1 MATGLRLYFLRHGR
15 ADREQF
21 DGADDGLRPLVEEGR
36 RRSAVTARALSR
48 LEPDLDAIVTSPLVR
63 AEQTAAIVADHL
75 GLTDRLRVDPRLA
88 PGFDLPELLEI
99 LADVLA
105 AARAA
110 APGGRF
116 QGTGSLLLV
125 GHEPD
130 FSLVIGELTGGDVVM
145 KKGALARVDLAAD
158 NLSEGTLVWLLQPR
172 VLLLAGE

>member
-1 MATGLRLYFLRHGR
+1 MTTLLRLYFLRHGR

-21 DGADDGLRPLVEEGR
+21 DGADDNQRPLVDEGR
-36 RRSAVTARALSR
+36 RRTAVTARALAR
-48 LEPDLDAIVTSPLVR
+48 LEPDLDAIITSPLVR

-75 GLTDRLRVDPRLA
+75 GLSDRLRVDARLA

-99 LADVLA
+99 LADLLA
-105 AARAA
+105 AARAEA
-110 APGGRF
+110 AA
-116 QGTGSLLLV
+116 GSPAGARNLLLV

-130 FSLVIGELTGGDVVM
+130 LSLVIGELTGGDVVM

-158 NLSEGTLVWLLQPR
+158 DLSRGVLVWLLQPR

>member
-1 MATGLRLYFLRHGR
+1 MANGLRLYFLRHGR
-15 ADREQF
+15 ADRAAF
-21 DGADDGLRPLVEEGR
+21 TGSDDGLRPLVEEGR
-36 RRSAVTARALSR
+36 RRSAVTARALAR
-48 LEPDLDAIVTSPLVR
+48 LEPDLDAIITSPLVR
-63 AEQTAAIVADHL
+63 AEQTAAIVADHI
-75 GLTDRLRVDPRLA
+75 GLADRLRQDPRLA

-116 QGTGSLLLV
+116 DGACSLLLV

-130 FSLVIGELTGGDVVM
+130 LGLVIGELTGGDVLM
-145 KKGALARVDLAAD
+145 KKGALARVDLVAHD
-158 NLSEGTLVWLLQPR
+158 LSQGKLVWLLQPR